1 MDELPQYL
9 SCKLGCTA
17 AGLQDGNL
25 VLAWPLSC
33 ALENS
38 HPITGQTQKQLSTVS
53 LQQIKECIASP
64 VKELCKLLSS
74 S

>member
-1 MDELPQYL
+1 MDELPQFL
-9 SCKLGCTA
+9 SCELPCTA
-17 AGLQDGNL
+17 ADLHDGKL

-38 HPITGQTQKQLSTVS
+38 HPIKGQTQRQLSAVS

-64 VKELCKLLSS
+64 VKELCKRLSS

>member
-1 MDELPQYL
+1 MDELPQCL
-9 SCKLGCTA
+9 SCKLRCTA
-17 AGLQDGNL
+17 ADLHEGKL

-38 HPITGQTQKQLSTVS
+38 HPITGQTQRQLHAVS
-53 LQQIKECIASP
+53 LQQIKECIVSS
-64 VKELCKLLSS
+64 VKELHKLLSS